1 MEVTLNTTSLN
12 NLAPGVYVN
21 EIDLS
26 QKRRETEF
34 LRDNVLVLGNFD
46 MGEVE
51 TPIIV
56 KNLNEFERM
65 FGKINKF
72 NQISWL
78 GVRSLL
84 KYDVNAIVVRLN
96 SSNHRNANFNFG
108 TTNNKVVLNK
118 KDFNNKYPTL
128 VADSLPNKLSVVA
141 KNPGS
146 WGNSIGVVVKIP
158 TQDLNYIAENLVI
171 EVPYNSAT
179 EDIFD
184 RRLRTVNTFNITDDV
199 SSPSN
204 SLSGVL
210 IYYEK
215 DTINSLY
222 KLHVKVNYT
231 STITSVNDL
240 DSTSN
245 GGNNNSNVQ
254 LVINELS
261 PVSPIVLALSSF
273 TSVTAPTINLGDTI
287 YNERDI
293 KTKVILLSPPSGA
306 AIRVR
311 HGLFS
316 GNNSYFYKIVSSV
329 KYYYK
334 PTVVDF
340 DYLVPFAKDS
350 SGNNIKWSS
359 IVRDFPYSTHYG
371 RKNKKEGD
379 IISLLVIDVDGKI
392 SGSAGKILESYVNY
406 SCLEDSVTQYNEPI
420 EIIKTVN
427 ENSKYIYL
435 VKKSST
441 DLYEDFDT
449 LSDYIS
455 GVQLINGVDAF
466 TSTSLGY
473 TLYDNLNDL
482 QNVYKKIISELN
494 FNVDYILPYV
504 NILSINDPGM
514 ATYEV
519 GAYEDLINFLITDI
533 CEKNKEHVLI
543 FSPPPGYVIDNP
555 NAITN
560 TVRFRN
566 NILDSTY
573 SFMVM
578 QWLFDYEPRSRSYY
592 WIPSHFDVAGIFVRN
607 RRLSN
612 NYLPPAGYERGNL
625 IGKMVLSNNLDKNER
640 DFLYQNQINFII
652 DSPQDGLV
660 LFGDKSLTTLN
671 SIFNR
676 INVRL
681 IVIEIRK
688 NVMNLL
694 KPYLFGV
701 NNAYTRSL
709 IVTDIVRYLNF
720 VKDNGGLFDFSVI
733 CDESNNT
740 PEIISNN
747 MLVVDLNLKPTQ
759 SVNYIVLNIITNR
772 LEEEATITINE

>member
-1 MEVTLNTTSLN
+1 MEITLNTSNFN
-12 NLAPGVYVN
+12 NQSPGVYVN

-26 QKRRETEF
+26 QRRKSTQ
-34 LRDNVLVLGNFD
+34 LIRDNVLVLGHYD

-51 TPIIV
+51 TPIV
-56 KNLNEFERM
+56 VNNFNDFVRM

-78 GVRSLL
+78 GVKSLL
-84 KYDVNAIVVRLN
+84 KYGVNAVVVRLN
-96 SSNHRNANFNFG
+96 SLNHRNANFNFG
-108 TTNNKVVLNK
+108 TSNNKVVLNK

-158 TQDLNYIAENLVI
+158 TQDLNYISENI
-171 EVPYNSAT
+171 IINVPYNNVN

-184 RRLRTVNTFNITDDV
+184 RRLRSINNFTITDDV
-199 SSPSN
+199 SSPTN
-204 SLSGVL
+204 SLNCTL

-215 DTINSLY
+215 DTINSVY
-222 KLHVKVNYT
+222 KLHTRVEFT
-231 STITSVNDL
+231 SILNTVGDL
-240 DSTSN
+240 DDTSN
-245 GGNNNSNVQ
+245 GGNNNTNVQ
-254 LVINELS
+254 LIINELN
-261 PVSPIVLALSSF
+261 PISPIVLPLSNFS
-273 TSVTAPTINLGDTI
+273 TVTAPTINLGDII

-293 KTKVILLSPPSGA
+293 KTKVILISPPSGA
-306 AIRVR
+306 SIRVR
-311 HGLFS
+311 HALFS

-334 PTVVDF
+334 PTVI
-340 DYLVPFAKDS
+340 DYDYIVPFAKDS

-379 IISLLVIDVDGKI
+379 IISMLVVDVDGKI
-392 SGSAGKILESYVNY
+392 SGSAGTILESYVNY

-420 EIIKTVN
+420 EIIKIVN

-435 VKKSST
+435 VKKSNT
-441 DLYEDFDT
+441 DLYEDFNT

-455 GVQLINGVDAF
+455 GVQLSNGVDAF

-494 FNVDYILPYV
+494 FNIDYIIPYI
-504 NILSINDPGM
+504 NMLSINDPGM

-543 FSPPPGYVIDNP
+543 FSPPPGYVVDNP
-555 NAITN
+555 NAISN

-578 QWLFDYEPRSRSYY
+578 QWLFDYEPTSRSYY
-592 WIPSHFDVAGIFVRN
+592 WVPSHFDVAGIFVRN

-612 NYLPPAGYERGNL
+612 NYLSPAGYERGNL
-625 IGKMVLSNNLDKNER
+625 IGRMVLSNNLDKSER
-640 DFLYQNQINFII
+640 DLLYQHQINFII

-660 LFGDKSLTTLN
+660 LFGDKSLTVLN

-701 NNAYTRSL
+701 NNPYTRSL
-709 IVTDIVRYLNF
+709 IVTDVVRYLNF
-720 VKDNGGLFDFSVI
+720 VKDNGGLFDFLVI
-733 CDESNNT
+733 CDETNNT
-740 PEIISNN
+740 PEVISNN
-747 MLVVDLNLKPTQ
+747 MLVVDLYLKPTQ

-772 LEEEATITINE
+772 LEEETTITINE